1 MSQVR
6 GASPK
11 HETFAPPK
19 HEALGARD
27 WELDATD
34 DHYERTARLS
44 KLDRVSLSDYGPRGW
59 AWYVWCVAVVFITR
73 YSGPRGDYLFDT
85 AYLRRYGVQYG
96 VQMAMWVYLLSLNW
110 HAPMFEDRI
119 TVPAS
124 LLLMALSLSCAYGVS
139 WSILNRPKRFRALFR
154 SRATALRAW
163 ELVLWGGWFTQGIA
177 YTSITYLP
185 FNAAPFG
192 PSFFEAWPVVALAW
206 ALIVSGSAV
215 KMYAMYL
222 SGLNNY
228 YYYDMILDTPN
239 ERFVDSGIYRCFKS
253 PTYHIG
259 YVDGYGLALLMGV
272 RGRGF
277 PLLTALLTLASHVL
291 IFLVDK
297 HVEQR
302 FVERMYCSG
311 DVSGVADNEEEEQE
325 EGVGAV

>member
-1 MSQVR
+1 MPAMR
-6 GASPK
+6 DAS
-11 HETFAPPK
+11 PK

-27 WELDATD
+27 RELDAVD

-44 KLDRVSLSDYGPRGW
+44 KLDRVSLSDYGPPGW
-59 AWYVWCVAVVFITR
+59 AWYPWCASVVFLTR
-73 YSGPRGDYLFDT
+73 YSAPRGDYLFDA

-96 VQMAMWVYLLSLNW
+96 LQMALYLYLLSLSW
-110 HAPMFEDRI
+110 HAPMFEDRV
-119 TVPAS
+119 TVPTT

-139 WSILNRPKRFRALFR
+139 WYILSRPERFRALFR
-154 SRATALRAW
+154 SRATVLRVW
-163 ELVLWGGWFTQGIA
+163 ELVLWGGWFTQGVA
-177 YTSITYLP
+177 YTSISYLP

-192 PSFFEAWPVVALAW
+192 PAFFEAWPVAALAG
-206 ALIVSGSAV
+206 ALIIFGSAV

-239 ERFVDSGIYRCFKS
+239 ERFVDSGLYRWFKS

-277 PLLTALLTLASHVL
+277 PLLAALLTLASHVL
-291 IFLVDK
+291 IYVLDK
-297 HVEQR
+297 RVEQS
-302 FVERMYCSG
+302 FVERMYCSIDARPAG
-311 DVSGVADNEEEEQE
+311 GADFEER
-325 EGVGAV
+325 